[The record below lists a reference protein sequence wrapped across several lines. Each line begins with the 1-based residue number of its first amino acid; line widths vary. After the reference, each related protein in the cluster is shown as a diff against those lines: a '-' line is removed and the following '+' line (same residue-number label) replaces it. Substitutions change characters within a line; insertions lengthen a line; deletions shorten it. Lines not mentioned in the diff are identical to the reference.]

1 MNYSQTNPVKYE
13 ELSNSNKVN
22 HSLKC
27 PKCFGLKFWQTGDNR
42 LKCKNCRKLF
52 KPKPNPFNLSNQILN
67 KVIAEFILGHSTNII
82 LERINIS
89 KYKLLKMLT
98 LLRILMTKDIPEVL
112 RKIIKAE
119 DYLNN
124 QKRKLQDLNG
134 DIKHPIIGI
143 FCKEGGVYAKILP
156 NLEISDLKLFLK
168 EQKRRNIVDYPSEA
182 KGGDE
187 GKPEGVNFIDYSED
201 WQKYIGLVFRDSLYR
216 LFPLKGKKHRLDAME
231 GFWGYLKRKLA
242 AKGGVRK
249 EKLPLYIGEYVWRY
263 NHRKLALEKQEK
275 LLLNLVSQ
283 CFGSEN

>member
-1 MNYSQTNPVKYE
+1 MNHSQIKPVKCE
-13 ELSNSNKVN
+13 ELANSNGV
-22 HSLKC
+22 KC
-27 PKCFGLKFWQTGDNR
+27 PKCFESKFWKTGDNR
-42 LKCKNCRKLF
+42 LKCKNCRTLF
-52 KPKPNPFNLSNQILN
+52 KPKTNPLNLSNQILY
-67 KVIAEFILGHSTNII
+67 KVIAEFILEHSTNVI

-89 KYKLLKMLT
+89 KYKLLKTLT

-112 RKIIKAE
+112 RKMIKAE
-119 DYLNN
+119 NYLSN
-124 QKRKLQDLNG
+124 QKRKSEDFNG

-156 NLEISDLKLFLK
+156 NLGISDLKLFLK

-216 LFPLKGKKHRLDAME
+216 LFPPEGKKRRLDAME

-242 AKGGVRK
+242 AKGGIRK
-249 EKLPLYIGEYVWRY
+249 EKLPLYLGEYVWRY
-263 NHRKLALEKQEK
+263 NHRKLTLKEQEK
-275 LLLNLVSQ
+275 LLLNLVFQ